1 MVCYNYNYRKVVKM
15 SNTRNLTVSI
25 TNDLYDRLDK
35 QLEITRM
42 SRSRFV
48 ETAIITYLILDKFAP
63 NKSNALAELIPDNQ
77 TRWVEFDKLLDKV
90 NDEGGNS

>member
-1 MVCYNYNYRKVVKM
+1 M

-90 NDEGGNS
+90 NDGGGNS